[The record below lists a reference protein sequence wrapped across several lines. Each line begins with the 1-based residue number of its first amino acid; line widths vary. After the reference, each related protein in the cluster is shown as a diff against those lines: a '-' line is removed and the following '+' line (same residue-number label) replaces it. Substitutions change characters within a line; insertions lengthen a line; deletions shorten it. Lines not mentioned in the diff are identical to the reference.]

1 MSPPPLDRRTLLQA
15 IGLLGL
21 SRQAWAA
28 TLDVHVLSSGDTPA
42 QQALVQALSARLPS
56 LHVQNDLSAPNAKMP
71 TGASIV
77 LGAQA
82 VRQALDKGLKGPTI
96 AVLTSAQ
103 AQRLGMASLP
113 SRERPGWSALYT
125 DASPLSQFQLIDA
138 VFERKVNVGVLL
150 SEASAHLER
159 ALGQAATTT
168 GMNLLLAKVGPQDNV
183 VRAINR
189 IGDVQ
194 VLLAVA
200 DSQLYTPDSLRA
212 VLESTYRRG
221 LPVIGFSPATVSA
234 GTLATACSDVGD
246 VTADLIDWAES
257 LRSATSV
264 APGEARHCRYWKI
277 KVNDSVARSLGIP
290 LSERLLKLGVQPLAR
305 SAR

>member
-1 MSPPPLDRRTLLQA
+1 MSTPPLDRRTLLQA
-15 IGLLGL
+15 LGLLGV

-28 TLDVHVLSSGDTPA
+28 SLDVHVLSTGDTPT
-42 QQALVQALSARLPS
+42 QQALVQALSARMPS
-56 LHVQNDLSAPNAKMP
+56 LQVLSDLGSATTARVP
-71 TGASIV
+71 TGATMI
-77 LGAQA
+77 LGVQA
-82 VRQALDKGLKGPTI
+82 LRQALDKGLKGPAI

-103 AQRLGMASLP
+103 AQRFGLP
-113 SRERPGWSALYT
+113 SRDRPGWSALYT
-125 DASPLSQFQLIDA
+125 DASPLSQFQLIGA
-138 VFERKVNVGVLL
+138 LFERKVTVGVLL
-150 SEASAHLER
+150 SEASVHLER
-159 ALGQAATTT
+159 SLTQAAAST
-168 GMNLLLAKVGPQDNV
+168 GMNLLFAKVSPQDNV

-189 IGDVQ
+189 IGDIQ

-234 GTLATACSDVGD
+234 GTLATACSDVAD
-246 VTADLIDWAES
+246 VAADLIDWAEG
-257 LRSATSV
+257 LKGSAST
-264 APGEARHCRYWKI
+264 APGDARHCRYWKI

-290 LSERLLKLGVQPLAR
+290 LSERLLKLGIQPSAR

>member
-1 MSPPPLDRRTLLQA
+1 MSTHALDRRTLLQA
-15 IGLLGL
+15 IGLLGV

-28 TLDVHVLSSGDTPA
+28 TQDVHVLSTGDTPT
-42 QQALVQALSARLPS
+42 QQALVQALSARMPS
-56 LHVQNDLSAPNAKMP
+56 LQVLSDLSSPTVRIP
-71 TGASIV
+71 TGATMV
-77 LGAQA
+77 LGVQA
-82 VRQALDKGLKGPTI
+82 LRQALDKGLKGPVI

-103 AQRLGMASLP
+103 AQRFGLP
-113 SRERPGWSALYT
+113 SRDRPGWSALYT
-125 DASPLSQFQLIDA
+125 DTSPLSQFQLIDA
-138 VFERKVNVGVLL
+138 LFERKVTVGVLL

-159 ALGQAATTT
+159 SLTQAAAST
-168 GMNLLLAKVGPQDNV
+168 GMNLLFAKVGPQDNV

-189 IGDVQ
+189 IGDIQ

-200 DSQLYTPDSLRA
+200 DNQLYTPDSLRA

-221 LPVIGFSPATVSA
+221 LPVVGFSPATVSA

-246 VTADLIDWAES
+246 VAADLIDWAEG
-257 LRSATSV
+257 LKGSAST
-264 APGEARHCRYWKI
+264 APGDARHCRYWKI

-290 LSERLLKLGVQPLAR
+290 LSERLLKLGIQPSAR